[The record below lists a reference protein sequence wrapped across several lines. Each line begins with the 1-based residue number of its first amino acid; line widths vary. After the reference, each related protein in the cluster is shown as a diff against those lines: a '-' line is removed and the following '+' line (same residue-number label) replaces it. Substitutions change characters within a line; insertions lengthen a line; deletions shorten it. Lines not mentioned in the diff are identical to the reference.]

1 LALRHPVLVLT
12 VAAALLL
19 SPSLV
24 LGTLISHSS
33 PQNLTWASQFSEQF
47 RAGVLYPRWMPE
59 SFEGLG
65 SPTFYFYP
73 PLPFW
78 TDALLS
84 AVTFNVLSV
93 PYRLAV
99 TSVVIL
105 WASGLTM
112 RAWLLGATGNR
123 TAALLGAL
131 AYMAAPYHLLDH
143 YMRGAFAELAAYA
156 LLPLIVLAI
165 RLIADRRHSGLVLL
179 ALSYAGLVMS
189 HLPTALLAS
198 VTVIPTYV
206 LFRAWRLGERRAAAG
221 LLLRCLKGGALGI
234 GLAALYLV
242 PALELQ
248 DWISADQLWTSFYR
262 VENWFVLAPDRW
274 IDPDTMRTIASL
286 ALAAVVLGV
295 GLCIV
300 LLQMPAGDPRRQ
312 EFGFWIAIC
321 LVCLALIVGLVP
333 WFWDLPLLPKVQFP
347 WRLMVVAEFAA
358 ITALCLTPFGALRRR
373 MVYIFVAAAFAVAP
387 GVVLIATDAA
397 ARIDFTWRHRP
408 LDRHDAK
415 EYQPR
420 GYKQAGP
427 RYGDLGLEPLR
438 DVPAI
443 SCMPAARVCRV
454 EDGSFG
460 AMRIT
465 LDSDASTKVVLRRFF
480 FPPWRIDAD
489 TPLAPSE
496 PLQLVSF
503 TVPAGRTTGA
513 LHRVTLPVEQWGWAI
528 SGLSLAVILGI
539 AAVSARNTHR

>member
-1 LALRHPVLVLT
+1 LALRPALVLAL
-12 VAAALLL
+12 AAALLL
-19 SPSLV
+19 APSLV

-33 PQNLTWASQFSEQF
+33 PQNLTWADQFAEQF
-47 RAGVLYPRWMPE
+47 RAGILYPRWMSG
-59 SFEGLG
+59 SFDGLG

-78 TDALLS
+78 IDALVSVLT
-84 AVTFNVLSV
+84 VNVLSV
-93 PYRLAV
+93 SYRLAV
-99 TSVVIL
+99 TSVLIL

-112 RAWLLGATGNR
+112 RAWLLRTTGNR

-143 YMRGAFAELAAYA
+143 YRRGAFAELTAYA

-165 RLIADRRHSGLVLL
+165 RLIADRRRSGLVLL

-198 VTVIPTYV
+198 ATVIPAYV
-206 LFRAWRLGERRAAAG
+206 LFRAGRLGERRAAAG
-221 LLLRCLKGGALGI
+221 LLLRCLMGGALGV

-274 IDPDTMRTIASL
+274 VDPDTMRTIAAL
-286 ALAAVVLGV
+286 ALAVVVLGA
-295 GLCIV
+295 GLCIA

-321 LVCLALIVGLVP
+321 LVCLALMAGLVP
-333 WFWDLPLLPKVQFP
+333 WFWDLPPLPKVQFP

-358 ITALCLTPFGALRRR
+358 ITALCLTPFGALRT
-373 MVYIFVAAAFAVAP
+373 VYIFVAAAVALAP

-408 LDRHDAK
+408 LDRHDVK

-443 SCMPAARVCRV
+443 SCVPAARVCRA
-454 EDGSFG
+454 EDGRFG
-460 AMRIT
+460 AMQIT

-480 FPPWRIDAD
+480 FPAWRIDAD

-503 TVPAGRTTGA
+503 TAPAGRTTGA
-513 LHRVTLPVEQWGWAI
+513 LHRVALPVEQWGWAI

-539 AAVSARNTHR
+539 AALSARNTPR